1 MFPIRFI
8 PSSSRRPTLARL
20 LSLHLEPKACL
31 ASSAIRCRDVETGPN
46 LGVLAVFPSNGA
58 TCRCP
63 LRPWRSSRRGP
74 SGDCRSPAPWT
85 AWRSPAD
92 FRRSSA
98 PRAMNKLSRLSA
110 PLGRPIEGQI
120 RAQAQWSRPIVR
132 HPDSY
137 PRSGGCQAEVRRAV
151 FDAKG
156 SGQRW
161 AWPPLRLEPE
171 PQVSTRRSIRPS
183 TRGQHRTPCGS

>member
-1 MFPIRFI
+1 MAQPYDMALRE
-8 PSSSRRPTLARL
+8 RAVAAYERGDGTYAELATLFMLDPRTLERWVARL
-20 LSLHLEPKACL
+20 RATGSVAPRPK
-31 ASSAIRCRDVETGPN
+31 G
-46 LGVLAVFPSNGA
+46 GG
-58 TCRCP
+58 
-63 LRPWRSSRRGP
+63 
-74 SGDCRSPAPWT
+74 
-85 AWRSPAD
+85 WRSPIDLDGLRAVVRAQPD
-92 FRRSSA
+92 GTALELCRAYNRCVRRA
-98 PRAMNKLSRLSA
+98 QPRAMNKLSRLSA

-120 RAQAQWSRPIVR
+120 RAQARWSRPIVR

-151 FDAKG
+151 FDAKS

-171 PQVSTRRSIRPS
+171 PQVSTRRSTRPS

>member
-1 MFPIRFI
+1 MARGWLMHVRRRPEYRHHVWAYDFVAERTQDGRPLEDPSPSWRSIRASVWRI
-8 PSSSRRPTLARL
+8 RGGPTITGDRCPRDARGTLSSPTASRR
-20 LSLHLEPKACL
+20 
-31 ASSAIRCRDVETGPN
+31 IFV
-46 LGVLAVFPSNGA
+46 
-58 TCRCP
+58 
-63 LRPWRSSRRGP
+63 
-74 SGDCRSPAPWT
+74 
-85 AWRSPAD
+85 
-92 FRRSSA
+92 

-120 RAQAQWSRPIVR
+120 RAQARWSRPIVR

-151 FDAKG
+151 FDAKS

-171 PQVSTRRSIRPS
+171 PQVSTRRSTRPS